1 MAVEL
6 LLGVLNQLPNVSD
19 ETLVKLSYPLERL
32 MSKEGQ
38 GAKIIQ
44 TLRRRIQEKHPIV
57 ALLRR
62 MMRDLNPKAKR
73 ALANWMVITFA
84 ERKKALRIEQEHG
97 VYPPLSIL
105 ISPTMRCNLRCIGCY
120 AGGYTQSEEL
130 PESLVRRILDE
141 CRELSTRW
149 ITFSGG
155 EPFIY
160 KPFLDI
166 VADYPDMVFQVY
178 TNGTLI
184 NDKVADR
191 LAELG
196 NVTPNISLE
205 GLQDKTDA
213 RRGRGIFQKVM
224 EAMERLHERGV
235 FFGASL
241 TSTRLNY
248 KDIVSDE
255 FFDLLVEKGAFNVWL
270 FNYMPVGRNPDLSLM
285 PTPQQRNY
293 VRMRTN
299 YLRRTKPI
307 LLVDFWANGSWV
319 GGCQSAGRGYLHI
332 NSRGEVEP
340 CVFNHFAVDN
350 IKEKS
355 LLEVLKSPFFTAI
368 RNQIPFSE
376 NTLRP
381 CPLIDHPARMREL
394 IRKYGAH
401 PTDEGAAAFLSEFA
415 AGLDRYA
422 AGIAR
427 IYEKVWEEHEKD
439 WVAWWLGDAPEEPP
453 PEELPEDIEELIE
466 EPLVPPMPEPI
477 PEKVGEPVA

>member
-1 MAVEL
+1 MTVEL
-6 LLGVLNQLPNVSD
+6 VLGVLNQLPNVSD

-32 MSKEGQ
+32 MGKDGQ
-38 GAKIIQ
+38 GKKIIQ
-44 TLRRRIQEKHPIV
+44 TLRRRVQEKQPILT
-57 ALLRR
+57 LLRR
-62 MMRDLNPKAKR
+62 MIRDLNPNAKR

-84 ERKKALRIEQEHG
+84 ERKKALRTEQEHG

-105 ISPTMRCNLRCIGCY
+105 ISPTMRCNLDCIGCY
-120 AGGYTQSEEL
+120 AGRYTKSEEL

-141 CRELSTRW
+141 CRELGTHW

-166 VADYPDMVFQVY
+166 VADYKDMVFQVY
-178 TNGTLI
+178 TNGTFI

-196 NVTPNISLE
+196 NVAPNISLE
-205 GLQDKTDA
+205 GFQDKTDA
-213 RRGRGIFQKVM
+213 RRGPGIFKKVM
-224 EAMERLHERGV
+224 DAMDRLHERGV
-235 FFGASL
+235 FFGTSL
-241 TSTRLNY
+241 TSTAMNY
-248 KDIVSDE
+248 KDIVDE
-255 FFDLLVEKGAFNVWL
+255 RFIDLLVEKGALNIWL
-270 FNYMPVGRNPDLSLM
+270 FNYIPVGSKANLGLM

-293 VRMRTN
+293 VRMKTN

-307 LLVDFWANGSWV
+307 LIVDFWSNGSWV

-368 RNQIPFSE
+368 RKEIPFSE

-381 CPLIDHPARMREL
+381 CPIIDHPAKLREVVK
-394 IRKYGAH
+394 KYGAH
-401 PTDEGAAAFLSEFA
+401 PTDSGAEAFLTDFA
-415 AGLDRYA
+415 EGLDSYSA
-422 AGIAR
+422 EVAE
-427 IYEKVWEEHEKD
+427 IYNEVWERHEKY
-439 WVAWWLGDAPEEPP
+439 WVDWWLGDAPEEPP
-453 PEELPEDIEELIE
+453 PEEMPENLEELIE
-466 EPLVPPMPEPI
+466 EPYLQPTFETVPERV
-477 PEKVGEPVA
+477 EA